1 MTYRVKH
8 IASKYCTNALD
19 TLGNPCKLLS
29 VDITIVLPS
38 GTEHTITYDKSI
50 AKEEEPDTIVHLYSL
65 REMAL
70 TGFKDLFK
78 LEDTDLVSNGYTSSL
93 ELTDRQISVI
103 EN

>member
-8 IASKYCTNALD
+8 IASKYCTKALD

-29 VDITIVLPS
+29 VDITISLPS

-50 AKEEEPDTIVHLYSL
+50 TNEEEPDIIEHLYSL
-65 REMAL
+65 RVMAVA
-70 TGFKDLFK
+70 GFKDLFK
-78 LEDTDLVSNGYTSSL
+78 LEDTDLVSTGYTSSL
-93 ELTDRQISVI
+93 DITNKQITVI